1 MSDGDIMNDN
11 EVDAIVRDLQERDL
25 ISLVLD
31 VCRRRAV
38 TLRELCGR
46 SHRRSVS
53 WARQEV
59 WARLRG
65 DPERFYSFPDIARIF
80 RRDHTT
86 VLAGVRAHAQR

>member
-1 MSDGDIMNDN
+1 MNECEGMS
-11 EVDAIVRDLQERDL
+11 EVDAIVHDLEERDL
-25 ISLVLD
+25 VPLVLD
-31 VCRRRAV
+31 VCKRRGV
-38 TLRELCGR
+38 LLHEVCGR

-59 WARLRG
+59 WATLR
-65 DPERFYSFPDIARIF
+65 DHPERFYSFPDIARLF